1 MKLRYGGDLQI
12 GDFIMIANSNYT
24 SFGWYCGR
32 GRGTVQYYH
41 FRVPAERY
49 KTFQEWEA
57 GKLPNLNKWYR
68 EKFEKH
74 GFSSKL
80 FYKEYIYGGG
90 LDVAHGSRVIKL
102 TDPESIFTNQED
114 LEDYRK
120 SKEALIYI
128 KFPAK

>member
-1 MKLRYGGDLQI
+1 MKTRYGGDLQI

-24 SFGWYCGR
+24 SFGWYCGQ

-41 FRVPAERY
+41 YGVPGSRFEEF
-49 KTFQEWEA
+49 KDWKA
-57 GKLPNLNKWYR
+57 GKLNNHTWLGERFK
-68 EKFEKH
+68 KH

-90 LDVAHGSRVIKL
+90 VEFNGSRVVKIP
-102 TDPESIFTNQED
+102 DPESIFTHPED
-114 LEDYRK
+114 IDRYKK

-128 KFPAK
+128 KFPVK